1 MQWRGLYKGVCS
13 PPLASDKTDSN
24 LSVNILCANINI
36 VTGAVSWAG
45 SGREGAQTRYNNKHA
60 DTDNRVNSSVTENI
74 FSFKKIWKKKSN
86 HLIMHLECGYR
97 NMRAL
102 FL

>member
-1 MQWRGLYKGVCS
+1 MPSFTIDRGEG
-13 PPLASDKTDSN
+13 
-24 LSVNILCANINI
+24 LSRQLRCCDA
-36 VTGAVSWAG
+36 ASWAG
-45 SGREGAQTRYNNKHA
+45 SGSRDREGGDTGSLHA
-60 DTDNRVNSSVTENI
+60 AADKRVNSSVTENI

>member
-1 MQWRGLYKGVCS
+1 MPSFTIDRGEGLSRQLRCCKLGWVREQGQGGRGHDTGS
-13 PPLASDKTDSN
+13 LHTDK
-24 LSVNILCANINI
+24 
-36 VTGAVSWAG
+36 
-45 SGREGAQTRYNNKHA
+45 
-60 DTDNRVNSSVTENI
+60 RVNSSVTENI

>member
-1 MQWRGLYKGVCS
+1 MLRAGLGQ
-13 PPLASDKTDSN
+13 
-24 LSVNILCANINI
+24 
-36 VTGAVSWAG
+36 GAG
-45 SGREGAQTRYNNKHA
+45 TGREGTQARSLHA
-60 DTDNRVNSSVTENI
+60 DKGVNSSVTENI
-74 FSFKKIWKKKSN
+74 FSLKKIWKKKSN

>member
-1 MQWRGLYKGVCS
+1 MPSFTIDRGEG
-13 PPLASDKTDSN
+13 
-24 LSVNILCANINI
+24 LSRQLRCCELGWVRDRD
-36 VTGAVSWAG
+36 
-45 SGREGAQTRYNNKHA
+45 REGRDTGSLHA
-60 DTDNRVNSSVTENI
+60 DKRVNSSVTENI